1 LYSNI
6 NIKIQA
12 CSYNF
17 HTQGDPSMAVH
28 TMACT
33 GNGTTST
40 TNMHPKYTYQ
50 QGLQQGGQ
58 KGLQQRRRVQQRHA
72 GGLGR
77 FRHRSPVGRALQG
90 EKTFDAV
97 GGVPDLFQRISKTK

>member
-1 LYSNI
+1 
-6 NIKIQA
+6 
-12 CSYNF
+12 
-17 HTQGDPSMAVH
+17 
-28 TMACT
+28 
-33 GNGTTST
+33 
-40 TNMHPKYTYQ
+40 MHPKYTYQ

-97 GGVPDLFQRISKTK
+97 GGVPDLFPKNIENKVRSGHTCVVKHPRKKIDRFNATR

>member
-17 HTQGDPSMAVH
+17 HTQSDPSMAVH

-97 GGVPDLFQRISKTK
+97 GGVPDLFPRISKTK